1 MALFKSV
8 DLFYEKNMSDSWVK
22 VNRKLTGFEDTTVF
36 GNNRNNTAQVVIEE
50 VHVVVAMAVMV
61 QTTMYISSKL

>member
-22 VNRKLTGFEDTTVF
+22 VNRKPTGFGDTTVF

-61 QTTMYISSKL
+61 QITI